1 MMTSSNGN
9 ISSVTGHCA
18 RNSPVAGEFPAQ
30 RPVTRSF
37 DGFSDLC
44 LNKRLSKNG
53 EAGDLRRHRA
63 HYHLAVMSI
72 RNMSLNLNLQPQ
84 FPGTNELGSLCEVT
98 FLERS
103 YNIKNYTEINQKYN
117 KKYQQ

>member
-1 MMTSSNGN
+1 M
-9 ISSVTGHCA
+9 
-18 RNSPVAGEFPAQ
+18 
-30 RPVTRSF
+30 
-37 DGFSDLC
+37 
-44 LNKRLSKNG
+44 LN
-53 EAGDLRRHRA
+53 
-63 HYHLAVMSI
+63 

-84 FPGTNELGSLCEVT
+84 FPGTNELRLLCDVT

>member
-1 MMTSSNGN
+1 METFPALLAICAGN
-9 ISSVTGHCA
+9 APVT
-18 RNSPVAGEFPAQ
+18 GEFPAQ

-53 EAGDLRRHRA
+53 EAVDLRHHRA
-63 HYHLAVMSI
+63 HYDLTVMLI
-72 RNMSLNLNLQPQ
+72 HNMSLNLQPR
-84 FPGTNELGSLCEVT
+84 FPGTNELRSHCEVT

-103 YNIKNYTEINQKYN
+103 YNIKNYTEINQKYMYN
-117 KKYQQ
+117 KKY